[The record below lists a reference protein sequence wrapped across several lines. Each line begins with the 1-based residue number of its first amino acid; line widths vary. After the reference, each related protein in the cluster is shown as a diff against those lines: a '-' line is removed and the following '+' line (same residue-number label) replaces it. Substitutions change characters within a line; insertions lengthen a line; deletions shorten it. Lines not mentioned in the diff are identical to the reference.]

1 VTDSGTNKRT
11 QEMSSA
17 SAKPLAIIGIGC
29 LFPQAGSKEA
39 YWANIKGGV
48 DSISDVPETHWRLAD
63 LYDPDPKKPDHTYGK
78 RGGFLDPVDFNP
90 MEFSIQPNILEAID
104 TSQLLGLIAAREA
117 LRDAGYDPQ
126 SDFARER
133 VSVLLGVTGALE
145 MVIPLGARLGHPQW
159 RKALKDAGVPDDV
172 AQDVVDRIA
181 DSYVPWQENS
191 FPGLLGNVV
200 AGRISK
206 QFDLG
211 GTNSVVD
218 AACGSSL
225 SAVHMA
231 AMELACGRS
240 DMVITGGID
249 TFNDIF
255 MYTCFSKTPAL
266 SPSNIV
272 RPFDHQS
279 DGTLIGEGLGLI
291 ALKRLEDAE
300 RDNDHIYA
308 VIRGIGA
315 ASDGKGGAIYEPSAD
330 GQKRTLIDAYRQS
343 GIDPRTITLL
353 EAHGTGT
360 KVGDATEIRALR
372 EVYGESDGRPW
383 CALGSVKSQIGHTKA
398 AAGSAGL
405 IKAALALYHKVL
417 PPTINVEQPQDVITS
432 GNSPFYVNT
441 TIRPWLPHSDHPR
454 RAAVSAFGFGG
465 SNFHCVLEEYL
476 SEHTSC
482 DWSGAP
488 LLFALCGDDRQALV
502 AELSQLKTLSADQLR
517 RAAAKSRTAFNP
529 QAKQRLL
536 FVVESA
542 GDLNKVLTQAEQ
554 LVNGGK
560 TLAGTPN
567 GLWYGQGAPDG
578 KLAVLFP
585 GQGAQYV
592 HMLADLAC
600 HAPQL
605 LQTLQD
611 ADDVLDLAEGNLLS
625 QVVYPHSLFS
635 DQARQQ
641 ADQQLQATQHAQP
654 AIGTVSLGA
663 WNYLSNHYGIAAEA
677 FAGHSYGE
685 LTALCAAGCFAS
697 DDLFRLSHLRG
708 QLMAGD
714 GSDKG
719 TMLAVSA
726 PLADIE
732 AMIRDENLCLVLANH
747 NTPNQGVL
755 SGEREEIARA
765 QQLCQQ
771 RGMRCTPL
779 DVAAAFHS
787 PLVAAASKPFY
798 TALQE
803 ISLQSPKIPVYA
815 NKTALPYPEDS
826 GQVAT
831 LLAEQIANPVKFVR
845 QIEQMYADGVRTFLE
860 VGPGAR
866 LTGMVKK
873 ILADKSVETV
883 ALDASNGKRSGL
895 TDLGRMLVQLAAIG
909 YPLHLE
915 RWDGEFTKKIAQQPE
930 PKPAKMTV
938 TLTGANYVK
947 EKPARPASQRRLVD
961 ADSIVTPPA
970 TASPVTSAPVQQAS
984 REDVAAL
991 KSLQE
996 SMAVLQ
1002 RMQEDTARL
1011 HQQFLEGQASAVD
1024 AMRALMDHQ
1033 HPTPLSSPQPS
1044 RIVTASP
1051 ATVAVPSVQPAPVA
1065 PVAVAAPVT
1074 TTAAPGVA
1082 VQGALLDVVAEKTG
1096 YPKEMLELD
1105 MSLDADL
1112 GIDSIKRVEIL
1123 SAMQEAVPG
1132 LPAVQPDQL
1141 GSLQT
1146 LRQIVDALGAAAPVA
1161 VAPLAA
1167 PVAAAVTT
1175 GVDVQGALLDVVAE
1189 KTGYP
1194 KEMLELDMS
1203 LDADLGIDS
1212 IKRVEI
1218 LSAMQEAVPG
1228 LPAVQPDQLGSLQ
1241 TLRQI
1246 VDALGAAVT
1255 TGVDVQGAL
1264 LDVVAE
1270 KTGYPKE
1277 MLELDMSLDADL
1289 GIDSIK
1295 RVEILSAMQEAVPG
1309 LPAVQPDQLGSLQTL
1324 RQIVDALGAAAPAA
1338 VAPLAAP
1345 VAAAVTTGVDV
1356 QGALLDV
1363 VAEKTGYPKEMLELD
1378 MSLDAD
1384 LGIDSIKRVEI
1395 LSAMQEAVPGLPA
1408 VQPDQLGSLQTLR
1421 QIVDALG
1428 AEENAECSRCACSE
1442 NTTEATTTPSNGASD
1457 ATIQRQVVEMVPV
1470 PAQRQPY
1477 ALATDAPLWLVD
1489 DCSSLVPTLA
1499 TALKHEGYPV
1509 KIVSPSQTE
1518 VPERLSGLVVIAP
1531 EIGSDSYFLRD
1542 AFSLVQRC
1550 APALKRQSEQR
1561 SACLVTVSRLDGH
1574 CGFNSNHPL
1583 RDPLSGALAGLCKTA
1598 SLEWPELTCKAID
1611 LGDDLSEKEHS
1622 AALLE
1627 ELLLTGPLEVGISRS
1642 ERVTPAL
1649 VEHALAETVRPL
1661 TLSADDI
1668 VVISGG
1674 ARGVTAEVAEQLA
1687 MHGNPT
1693 LLLLGRSELPQ
1704 PEPEWLT
1711 NARDEAEIKRALM
1724 TAAETPLKPRELN
1737 EQCGRILQQRELT
1750 ANIQRLEQA
1759 GSKVI
1764 YKALDI
1770 RSESAVKAA
1779 LDDVRSLGTI
1789 RGLIH
1794 GAGVL
1799 ADRKIED
1806 KTLEQFDQVYSTK
1819 IAGLQALLH
1828 ASESDPLQFIVLF
1841 SSSTARFG
1849 RVGQVDYAMANEVL
1863 NKTAQALARQKS
1875 DCRVVSINW
1884 GPWDGGMVTPA
1895 LKKLFAAEGIDVI
1908 DLKAGSR
1915 YLLEELNSGDPAV
1928 EIVILG
1934 GHGAPDK
1941 NIEAVPPVAAPS
1953 SQPAGAEIY
1962 PQEALTLQVSVADM
1976 PVLKDHV
1983 IDGKAVVPMAMIV
1996 EWLAHAAMHLHP
2008 GMQFIGFD
2016 KLRINKG
2023 IRLAGDETC
2032 ALELRGQAGRSDNDQ
2047 LVVPMQI
2054 ISTASQVVHASGEII
2069 LSSFRNLT
2077 APAVDPVAVNPAQ
2090 AQSKQQIYTSGQ
2102 LFHGPA
2108 LQGLQA
2114 VQGESA
2120 QGIVGVSTSSP
2131 APGSWMNTPLR
2142 YNWLAEPQVLDSSFQ
2157 MMILWCYREKQQ
2169 GSLPM
2174 YAGSYR
2180 QYREGFDATAVRIQC
2195 RIGKQNGQVISADI
2209 DFIDEHNGELIARLQ
2224 DYQCT
2229 MIETLTQSF
2238 ANNTLN

>member
-1 VTDSGTNKRT
+1 
-11 QEMSSA
+11 MSSA

-126 SDFARER
+126 SDFARDR

-308 VIRGIGA
+308 VIRGVGA

-417 PPTINVEQPQDVITS
+417 PPTINVEQPQEVITA

-441 TIRPWLPHSDHPR
+441 TTRPWLPHSDHPR

-502 AELSQLKTLSADQLR
+502 AELSQLKTLSTDQLR

-542 GDLNKVLTQAEQ
+542 GELSKILTQAEQ

-567 GLWYGQGAPDG
+567 GLWYGQGGPDG

-611 ADDVLDLAEGNLLS
+611 ADDVLDLADGNLLS

-635 DQARQQ
+635 DQERQQ

-747 NTPNQGVL
+747 NTPTQGVL

-765 QQLCQQ
+765 QQLCQE

-803 ISLQSPKIPVYA
+803 ISLQSPKISVYA

-895 TDLGRMLVQLAAIG
+895 TDLGRMLVQLGAIG
-909 YPLHLE
+909 YPLNLE

-961 ADSIVTPPA
+961 ADTLVTPPVA
-970 TASPVTSAPVQQAS
+970 TAPATSAPAQQAS
-984 REDVAAL
+984 HEDVAAL

-1033 HPTPLSSPQPS
+1033 HPTTLSSPQPS
-1044 RIVTASP
+1044 RIITAPP
-1051 ATVAVPSVQPAPVA
+1051 ATVAAQPVQPASITPV
-1065 PVAVAAPVT
+1065 
-1074 TTAAPGVA
+1074 
-1082 VQGALLDVVAEKTG
+1082 
-1096 YPKEMLELD
+1096 
-1105 MSLDADL
+1105 S
-1112 GIDSIKRVEIL
+1112 
-1123 SAMQEAVPG
+1123 
-1132 LPAVQPDQL
+1132 PAVV
-1141 GSLQT
+1141 S
-1146 LRQIVDALGAAAPVA
+1146 
-1161 VAPLAA
+1161 A
-1167 PVAAAVTT
+1167 PVAAAVTSS
-1175 GVDVQGALLDVVAE
+1175 VDVQGALLDVVAE

-1246 VDALGAAVT
+1246 VDALGM
-1255 TGVDVQGAL
+1255 
-1264 LDVVAE
+1264 
-1270 KTGYPKE
+1270 K
-1277 MLELDMSLDADL
+1277 
-1289 GIDSIK
+1289 
-1295 RVEILSAMQEAVPG
+1295 
-1309 LPAVQPDQLGSLQTL
+1309 
-1324 RQIVDALGAAAPAA
+1324 
-1338 VAPLAAP
+1338 
-1345 VAAAVTTGVDV
+1345 
-1356 QGALLDV
+1356 
-1363 VAEKTGYPKEMLELD
+1363 
-1378 MSLDAD
+1378 
-1384 LGIDSIKRVEI
+1384 
-1395 LSAMQEAVPGLPA
+1395 
-1408 VQPDQLGSLQTLR
+1408 
-1421 QIVDALG
+1421 
-1428 AEENAECSRCACSE
+1428 ENAECSSCTCSDS
-1442 NTTEATTTPSNGASD
+1442 TTETATTPSHGASD

-1489 DCSSLVPTLA
+1489 DCSSLVPALA

-1518 VPERLSGLVVIAP
+1518 VPDRLSGLVVIAP

-1622 AALLE
+1622 MALME

-1649 VEHALAETVRPL
+1649 VKQALAETVQPL

-1687 MHGNPT
+1687 VHGNPT

-1704 PEPEWLT
+1704 PEPEWLAG
-1711 NARDEAEIKRALM
+1711 ARDEAEIKRALM

-1750 ANIQRLEQA
+1750 ANIQRLKQA

-1770 RSESAVKAA
+1770 RNESAVKAA

-1884 GPWDGGMVTPA
+1884 GPWDGGMVTAA
-1895 LKKLFAAEGIDVI
+1895 LKKMFAAEGIDVI
-1908 DLKAGSR
+1908 DLTGGSR
-1915 YLLEELNSGDPAV
+1915 YLLEELNSGDQAV

-1934 GHGAPDK
+1934 GHGTPDK
-1941 NIEAVPPVAAPS
+1941 TIDAAPPVTTPS
-1953 SQPAGAEIY
+1953 GQPAGMEIY
-1962 PQEALTLQVSVADM
+1962 PQEALTLQVSVAGM

-2016 KLRINKG
+2016 KLRINSG

-2032 ALELRGQAGRSDNDQ
+2032 ALELRGQAGRPDNDQ
-2047 LVVPMQI
+2047 LVVPIQI
-2054 ISTASQVVHASGEII
+2054 VSTASQAVHASGEII

-2077 APAVDPVAVNPAQ
+2077 APAVDPVAVDPAQ

-2142 YNWLAEPQVLDSSFQ
+2142 YNWLAEPQVLDSSFH
-2157 MMILWCYREKQQ
+2157 MMILWCYSEKQQ

-2180 QYREGFDATAVRIQC
+2180 QYREGFDAAAVRIQC
-2195 RIGKQNGQVISADI
+2195 RIGKQSGQVISADI